1 MGKAEQK
8 KPMSQGKFP
17 SCLKCFL
24 KGEVVTVGETEGKR
38 AITPEGE

>member
-17 SCLKCFL
+17 SCLRCFL
-24 KGEVVTVGETEGKR
+24 KGEFVIVGETEDKR
-38 AITPEGE
+38 GYYS